1 MHIQIGDE
9 KIEIQERTSSR
20 AKRLKLKYRKD
31 RIELVKPE
39 STNADVRDFLNE
51 KKDWLIN
58 KAREVKKYRENK
70 PERDIRDGGSINV
83 LGEQK
88 QIRVESR
95 KSGKVNRDIVLAE
108 HLVERNGLKEQLEK
122 RLREHARE
130 KITEYIEEYISEIDG
145 SYNKVFIRDQE
156 TRWGSCSPKNNLNFN
171 WRLVLGPEYILR
183 YVVVHELVHLEIDN
197 HGEEY
202 HRKVKELFDR
212 KEEAE
217 KWLKENGARL
227 EFT

>member
-1 MHIQIGDE
+1 MYIQIGDE

-39 STNADVRDFLNE
+39 NTSADIQEFLEE

-58 KAREVKKYRENK
+58 KAREVKNYRENR
-70 PERDIRDGGSINV
+70 PERDIREGGSIKV
-83 LGEQK
+83 LGEEK
-88 QIRVESR
+88 RIRVESR
-95 KSGKVNRDIVLAE
+95 KSGKVDRDIVLAK

-145 SYNKVFIRDQE
+145 SYNKVFIRDQD

-183 YVVVHELVHLEIDN
+183 YVIVHELVHLEIEN
-197 HGEEY
+197 HGEEF
-202 HRKVKELFDR
+202 HQEVEELFDR
-212 KEEAE
+212 KTEAE
-217 KWLKENGARL
+217 EWLSENGARL